1 MRLALALAVALLAC
15 SSDDPDP
22 VAAKSCAS
30 GQQIECACP
39 AGGKGAQVCRADG
52 SGYDACQGCKPNT
65 DGGACDPLAGKLGP
79 PGPGCVRAPER
90 DGYCANCTEAYSGC
104 AERLKCANQI
114 QSNGLVVEGY
124 CCDAM

>member
-1 MRLALALAVALLAC
+1 MRLALALAVVLLAC

-52 SGYDACQGCKPNT
+52 SGYDACQGCEGA
-65 DGGACDPLAGKLGP
+65 GGACMYSGKARP
-79 PGPGCVRAPER
+79 PAAACVRSPAIDAECER
-90 DGYCANCTEAYSGC
+90 WCLVGYDGCGDGTQCQRRTN
-104 AERLKCANQI
+104 
-114 QSNGLVVEGY
+114 SNGQIMDGY
-124 CCDAM
+124 CCDPK

>member
-22 VAAKSCAS
+22 VVAKSCAS

-52 SGYDACQGCKPNT
+52 SGYDACQGCAGA
-65 DGGACDPLAGKLGP
+65 GGACTYSGKARP
-79 PGPGCVRAPER
+79 PVASCVRNASLDDQCAR
-90 DGYCANCTEAYSGC
+90 WCLVGYDSCDGETQCQLRTDANG
-104 AERLKCANQI
+104 QI
-114 QSNGLVVEGY
+114 ITGY
-124 CCDAM
+124 CCDPK